1 MAGYQQKGVKN
12 QYQRI
17 VTDRSIKIIEEYGIH
32 PNNFAMARAVVGDKS
47 DNLDGV
53 SGVGLKT
60 ISKRFP
66 FFAEERDVFLKELV
80 EFCEKQESKLKV
92 FTAITESI
100 ELIKENYDLMQLYS
114 PSLSV
119 QTKKS
124 IDWTVKGFQFTFNK
138 TGTDI
143 MMLQDGINEINWS
156 SMYEDFKRIQRNNKK

>member
-1 MAGYQQKGVKN
+1 
-12 QYQRI
+12 
-17 VTDRSIKIIEEYGIH
+17 
-32 PNNFAMARAVVGDKS
+32 
-47 DNLDGV
+47 
-53 SGVGLKT
+53 
-60 ISKRFP
+60 
-66 FFAEERDVFLKELV
+66 
-80 EFCEKQESKLKV
+80 
-92 FTAITESI
+92 
-100 ELIKENYDLMQLYS
+100 MQLYS